1 MIVPIITYGSEVW
14 ISDFELNIFSP
25 FFCFVFYFM
34 VCLVFFALFPSVLS
48 YFSGFNHWQ
57 KMPIFIYSKT
67 KKINTKQSRTGQA
80 KKYQKISSL

>member
-1 MIVPIITYGSEVW
+1 
-14 ISDFELNIFSP
+14 
-25 FFCFVFYFM
+25 M